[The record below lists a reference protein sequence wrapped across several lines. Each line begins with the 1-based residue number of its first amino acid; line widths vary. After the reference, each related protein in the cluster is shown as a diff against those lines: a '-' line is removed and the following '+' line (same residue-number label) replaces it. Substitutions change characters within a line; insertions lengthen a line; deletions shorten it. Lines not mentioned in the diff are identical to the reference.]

1 MDNKSP
7 LYLAHLNARNAE
19 KFLKKQ
25 AFDEAIECHLNASA
39 FLQEAMTLATFDKT
53 LESLQLQKNY
63 HIAQTEIIRAQQI
76 QFALRKKIAELRKK
90 KKMEKRKL
98 PEGEQKNKELEWAV
112 LRKMEE
118 ADSLIS
124 QLGEKQEE
132 REIDQDDISRET
144 KFEKT
149 VIEELKVVNSELR
162 SIINKLFNELE
173 SSRMENESLKSRLK
187 LYEGDSLPDLAPLE
201 LPTFDFSCL

>member
-19 KFLKKQ
+19 KFSKKK
-25 AFDEAIECHLNASA
+25 AFEEAIECHLNASA
-39 FLQEAMTLATFDKT
+39 LLQEAMTLTTFAKT

-63 HIAQTEIIRAQQI
+63 HLAQTEIIRAQQI
-76 QFALRKKIAELRKK
+76 QFALRKKLAELRKR
-90 KKMEKRKL
+90 KKMEKRKV

-118 ADSLIS
+118 ADSLIT
-124 QLGEKQEE
+124 QLGEKQDE
-132 REIDQDDISRET
+132 REINLEDISREA
-144 KFEKT
+144 KFDKT

-162 SIINKLFNELE
+162 SIITKLLNELE
-173 SSRMENESLKSRLK
+173 SSRMETESLKSRLK
-187 LYEGDSLPDLAPLE
+187 LYEGGSLPDLAPLE

>member
-1 MDNKSP
+1 
-7 LYLAHLNARNAE
+7 
-19 KFLKKQ
+19 
-25 AFDEAIECHLNASA
+25 
-39 FLQEAMTLATFDKT
+39 
-53 LESLQLQKNY
+53 
-63 HIAQTEIIRAQQI
+63 
-76 QFALRKKIAELRKK
+76 
-90 KKMEKRKL
+90 
-98 PEGEQKNKELEWAV
+98 
-112 LRKMEE
+112 MEE

-132 REIDQDDISRET
+132 REIDQDEISREA

-173 SSRMENESLKSRLK
+173 SSRIENESLKSRLK